1 MEHIREY
8 VQKASS
14 FGEYYK
20 ANVYTHL
27 KEVTNEIIS
36 VFKKIFEQNARE
48 SGLVI
53 SNSVYED
60 IYLFDFTD
68 RVKEPG
74 SLTEKLKNKNL
85 IFELEEFF
93 NVESLSEEKKSSL
106 NDFFYKID
114 DIIGIKILTSLNYD
128 CKYVLNLIKKEMS
141 GEVNGVQLFLDGEI
155 PTTMSNGREIYK
167 LKGFFRDK
175 YAFEV
180 QIKSKI
186 DSAWGDLEHNLFYK
200 DYDFNYIKNNNKEI
214 MVNIGSV
221 LEKTEDLML
230 SIREGKKEF
239 SNAYEKYN
247 FYQSISDGYE
257 KFVQEN
263 YGSKYILEKNMDKL
277 FGLYDCCFGKYSVNQ
292 QVKVED
298 IKIPAGIVLENELS
312 NNFKHLKLKNF
323 EVSLIETIHFNWLN
337 IIVQE
342 EIQEIERI
350 ERLIRGLLYDSI
362 NKIAGQLQM
371 NLLSEQYVNS
381 IINILKDNHFEYFR
395 NNILLNTELLA
406 QFILINI
413 AIDQV
418 SNNAQ
423 DDDFGEFEDLNNE
436 NAEEFIEQL
445 ILVVF
450 KHLFIENMNV
460 SQDTDN
466 KIFISAMI
474 KVLIEHNASN
484 EKNNEVTQG
493 TIHMLNTIL
502 GGRYGE
508 I

>member
-8 VQKASS
+8 VQKANS

-27 KEVTNEIIS
+27 KKVTNEIIS
-36 VFKKIFEQNARE
+36 EFKRIFEQNARE

-60 IYLFDFTD
+60 IHLFDFTD
-68 RVKEPG
+68 RVKDPV

-93 NVESLSEEKKSSL
+93 NVESLSEEKKLSL

-128 CKYVLNLIKKEMS
+128 CQYVLNLITKEMS
-141 GEVNGVQLFLDGEI
+141 EEINGVQLVLDGEI
-155 PTTMSNGREIYK
+155 PTTMSNGRKIYK
-167 LKGFFRDK
+167 LKGCFRDK
-175 YAFEV
+175 YAFEL

-247 FYQSISDGYE
+247 FYQAISDE
-257 KFVQEN
+257 FEQFVQEN

-277 FGLYDCCFGKYSVNQ
+277 YGLYNCCFGEYSVNRK
-292 QVKVED
+292 VKVED
-298 IKIPAGIVLENELS
+298 IKIPESRVLENALS

-323 EVSLIETIHFNWLN
+323 EISLIETIHFNWLN
-337 IIVQE
+337 IKEQE
-342 EIQEIERI
+342 GLQEIERI
-350 ERLIRGLLYDSI
+350 EGLIRGLLYDSL
-362 NKIAGQLQM
+362 NKIASLLQM
-371 NLLSEQYVNS
+371 KLLSEQYVDS
-381 IINILKDNHFEYFR
+381 IINILTVYQFDYFQK
-395 NNILLNTELLA
+395 NILLNTELLA
-406 QFILINI
+406 QFVLINI

-423 DDDFGEFEDLNNE
+423 DEEFGEFEDLDNE
-436 NAEEFIEQL
+436 NFEEFLEKL
-445 ILVVF
+445 KLVVF
-450 KHLFIENMNV
+450 KHLFIEKINEN
-460 SQDTDN
+460 QDTDS

-474 KVLIEHNASN
+474 KVLNEHNASN
-484 EKNNEVTQG
+484 KKNNEVTQE
-493 TIHMLNTIL
+493 TIHLLNTIL